1 MSKLTQNYRLFTL
14 MQSGEVITKEKI
26 QETLGVSM
34 NSVPVYIHELKRL
47 YKAEIEVVR
56 DGRKVTG
63 YKLTNKIKVPQFRTN
78 NAQAPEKVATP
89 AAKAPGAQNWDDA
102 VLDPEAGAIGESEMS
117 DIKASLMVDL
127 PFGGNNEG
135 W

>member
-1 MSKLTQNYRLFTL
+1 MSKLTQNYRLYTL

-26 QETLGVSM
+26 QETLGVGL

-47 YKAEIEVVR
+47 YKADIEVVR

-78 NAQAPEKVATP
+78 NAQAPDKPVVAAAKTP
-89 AAKAPGAQNWDDA
+89 AATGNWDDQ
-102 VLDPEAGAIGESEMS
+102 VLDPEAGEIGESEMS
-117 DIKASLMVDL
+117 DIKDSLGL
-127 PFGGNNEG
+127 GIGGNEG

>member
-63 YKLTNKIKVPQFRTN
+63 YKLANKIKVPQFRSN
-78 NAQAPEKVATP
+78 NAQAPEKPATP
-89 AAKAPGAQNWDDA
+89 AAKAPA
-102 VLDPEAGAIGESEMS
+102 AGADLDDRAGIETDMIGESEMS
-117 DIKASLMVDL
+117 DIKDSLGL
-127 PFGGNNEG
+127 GSFGGDS